1 MDFMKKILGTLLGCI
16 LCICCYSQNSTNVN
30 CPYICCS
37 RQNHNS
43 PLPDPTD
50 SLVRL
55 TSRGIIVKFN
65 KGSFAPFHI
74 NNLKIT
80 IRDDFNYT
88 RMINED
94 MASNDTTNGFV
105 QSLFLITIDAET
117 KDHTPVKMIPSGGLS
132 LYVPA
137 DSMIDDLQKSIF
149 TSFRNEA
156 GVLEWQYEG
165 EPDTLNIDS
174 CSYYVY
180 HVKPA
185 SAYHIGK
192 DVGLER
198 NEALLKV
205 KGFSE
210 PKVYVI
216 YKKINVIDF
225 ERPDRKGSYHI
236 PNNSDPFN
244 TIVVIKAGRNGK
256 KYFTEL
262 RLSEIK
268 EGKNVKEYVVSEKY
282 FIELKNSEIK
292 LRLF

>member
-1 MDFMKKILGTLLGCI
+1 MKKILGTTLGCL
-16 LCICCYSQNSTNVN
+16 LCICCFAQITKEGG
-30 CPYICCS
+30 CPYLCCGK
-37 RQNHNS
+37 QWKNS
-43 PLPDPTD
+43 LPDPAD

-55 TSRGIIVKFN
+55 TSRGIIIKFK
-65 KGSFAPFHI
+65 KGSFAPYPIHD
-74 NNLKIT
+74 LKIS
-80 IRDDFNYT
+80 IHDDFNYT
-88 RMINED
+88 RMVNED

-105 QSLFLITIDAET
+105 QSRFLITIDAES
-117 KDHTPVKMIPSGGLS
+117 KDHIPVKMNPSGGLS

-137 DSMIDDLQKSIF
+137 DSMTDDLQKSIF
-149 TSFRNEA
+149 SSFRNDA
-156 GVLEWQYEG
+156 GVSEWQYEG

-180 HVKPA
+180 HVKAAPA
-185 SAYHIGK
+185 FHIGK

-205 KGFSE
+205 KGFSD

-225 ERPDRKGSYHI
+225 ERPDKKGAYHI

-244 TIVVIKAGRNGK
+244 TIVVIKAGKNGK
-256 KYFTEL
+256 QYFTEL

-268 EGKNVKEYVVSEKY
+268 EGKNVREYVVTEKY